1 MPVTIRSA
9 VLADVSALLAIE
21 RETVSAAHWTIE
33 QYERRVNEARV
44 LVAEEENEVCGF
56 VCARVVAEQWE
67 IENIA
72 VSEFKRRRGIADE
85 LLQTVLSG
93 ARDHAATSV
102 WLEVRESNDPAR
114 RLYEKHSFRE
124 SGRRREYYQ
133 NPLEDAVLY
142 ELQLSRPQVTIE
154 SRC

>member
-1 MPVTIRSA
+1 MPATIRSA
-9 VLADVSALLAIE
+9 VLADLPALLAIE
-21 RETVSAAHWTIE
+21 RETVSAAHWTVE
-33 QYERRVNEARV
+33 QYERRVSEDRV
-44 LVAEEENEVCGF
+44 FVAEQANEVCGF
-56 VCARVVAEQWE
+56 VCTRVVAEQWE
-67 IENIA
+67 IENIV
-72 VSEFKRRRGIADE
+72 VSESKRRRGIADE

-124 SGRRREYYQ
+124 SGRRRGYYQ

-142 ELQLSRPQVTIE
+142 ELQLPRP
-154 SRC
+154 